1 MQCLQSCS
9 LSLFVDLI
17 NKMFLRINK
26 SLEFELYYLQ
36 FINNSNLDIMIGQ
49 ELIITEE
56 IDFSEPNFLCE
67 IGSIVDGNSC
77 GKF

>member
-1 MQCLQSCS
+1 M
-9 LSLFVDLI
+9 I
-17 NKMFLRINK
+17 LRMNK
-26 SLEFELYYLQ
+26 SLEFKFYYLQ
-36 FINNSNLDIMIGQ
+36 FINIFNLDIMIGQ

-56 IDFSEPNFLCE
+56 IDFSEPNFLCD

>member
-1 MQCLQSCS
+1 
-9 LSLFVDLI
+9 
-17 NKMFLRINK
+17 
-26 SLEFELYYLQ
+26 
-36 FINNSNLDIMIGQ
+36 MIGQ

-56 IDFSEPNFLCE
+56 IDFSEPNFLCD